1 MFNTETLKTLHVLD
15 VWNQQPGFQNLFS
28 LLQRKGGG
36 KKEKKK
42 KAHIQFKTFVA
53 YIQLEAFAE
62 ANLCSF

>member
-1 MFNTETLKTLHVLD
+1 MFETS
-15 VWNQQPGFQNLFS
+15 NQASRTCSLFF
-28 LLQRKGGG
+28 RG
-36 KKEKKK
+36 KEGEKRRKKK